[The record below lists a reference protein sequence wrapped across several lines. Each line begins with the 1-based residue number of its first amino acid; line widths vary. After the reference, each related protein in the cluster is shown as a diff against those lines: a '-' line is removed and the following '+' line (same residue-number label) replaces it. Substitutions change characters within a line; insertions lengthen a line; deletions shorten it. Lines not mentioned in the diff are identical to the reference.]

1 MWRERLKTNKLA
13 AEAVQ
18 TEQGGIVTI
27 TFPRFADSKV
37 LRHAVSTRIGGVS
50 DGIYRS
56 LNVSHKVQDE
66 TVKVDENRSLL
77 SYALGMDLGKAVW
90 VDQVHSDKVVKLDA
104 ASRPKNGGSLGEGDG
119 IITNEPDILITIL
132 VADCLPVL
140 FFDPIHKAIGLAH
153 AGWRGTV
160 SHVAAKTLLA
170 MEEAY
175 GTKAE
180 EVRTVLGP
188 CIGFCCYEVGED
200 VRKRFTDVF
209 PWGHEVFEKSS
220 KDHWKLSLSEA
231 NARQLIE
238 IGMKEENL
246 IRSEICTIKYMDRF
260 YSHRAEAG
268 AEKSTGR
275 FGAFL
280 MLNS

>member
-1 MWRERLKTNKLA
+1 MKTSKLA
-13 AEAVQ
+13 AEAIQ

-50 DGIYRS
+50 DGTYRF
-56 LNVSHKVQDE
+56 LNISHKVQDG
-66 TVKVDENRSLL
+66 TVRVDENRSLL
-77 SYALGMDLGKAVW
+77 SHALGMNLENAVW
-90 VDQVHSDKVVKLDA
+90 VDQVHSDKVLKLDA

-119 IITNEPDILITIL
+119 IITNEADVFIMIL
-132 VADCLPVL
+132 VADCLPIL
-140 FFDPIHKAIGLAH
+140 FFDPIHKSIGLAH

-170 MEEAY
+170 MGEAY
-175 GTKAE
+175 GTKSE
-180 EVRTVLGP
+180 EVRAVLGP
-188 CIGFCCYEVGED
+188 CIGSCCYEVGED
-200 VRKRFTDVF
+200 VMDGFTKVF
-209 PWGHEVFEKSS
+209 PWGQEVFEKSN
-220 KDHWKLSLSEA
+220 KDHWKLNLPEA

-246 IRSEICTIKYMDRF
+246 IQSGICTIKNMDLF
-260 YSHRAEAG
+260 YSHRAEASTG
-268 AEKSTGR
+268 KPTGR

>member
-1 MWRERLKTNKLA
+1 LKTSKLA
-13 AEAVQ
+13 AEALR
-18 TEQGGIVTI
+18 TDEGGIATI

-37 LRHAVSTRIGGVS
+37 LRHAVSTRMGGVS
-50 DGIYRS
+50 DGTHRS
-56 LNVSHKVQDE
+56 LNISYKVKDE
-66 TVKVDENRSLL
+66 TVRVDENRSLL
-77 SYALGMDLGKAVW
+77 SRVLGMDLGRAVW
-90 VDQVHSDKVVKLDA
+90 ADPVHSDKVLKLDA
-104 ASRPKNGGSLGEGDG
+104 ANRSKKGGALGEGDG
-119 IITNEPDILITIL
+119 IITNETDVFIMIL

-160 SHVAAKTLLA
+160 NHVAAKTLLA
-170 MEEAY
+170 MGEAY

-180 EVRTVLGP
+180 EARAVLGP
-188 CIGFCCYEVGED
+188 CIGPCCYEVGED
-200 VRKRFTDVF
+200 VKNGFTAVF
-209 PWGHEVFEKSS
+209 PWGQEVFEKSS
-220 KDHWKLSLSEA
+220 KDRWKLNLPEA

-238 IGMKEENL
+238 LGMKEENL
-246 IRSEICTIKYMDRF
+246 IRSGICTIKNMDLF

-268 AEKSTGR
+268 GENLTGR